1 MREGERWGSKAFVFS
16 LRSRLVFP
24 TPRSPSTI
32 IFIYLPM
39 KLNDILND
47 NMGVLRFYCYD
58 RQLLKHWAFQI
69 YGLILALISKVGIF
83 V

>member
-1 MREGERWGSKAFVFS
+1 
-16 LRSRLVFP
+16 
-24 TPRSPSTI
+24 
-32 IFIYLPM
+32 M

-47 NMGVLRFYCYD
+47 NMGVLRFYCYV

-69 YGLILALISKVGIF
+69 YGLILALISKVGIY